1 MLHCKDIVWANY
13 PFTDGTA
20 GKVRPAV
27 IIVSKNSYGDVIC
40 LPITRTMTSNSFK
53 LNSTHIEGKADM
65 ALLKLLTVAYVSLEQ
80 PMTLELSNIRTSD
93 PILARLNDSAMQV
106 IMAQLMQQMECK

>member
-1 MLHCKDIVWANY
+1 MLSCKDIVWADY
-13 PFTDGTA
+13 PFTDQTD

-40 LPITRTMTSNSFK
+40 LPITRTETVNSFK
-53 LNSTHIEGKADM
+53 LSSSHIEGKPDIR
-65 ALLKLLTVAYVSLEQ
+65 LLKLITMAYVSLEQ
-80 PMTLELSNIRTSD
+80 PMTLELSNIKTSE
-93 PILARLNDSAMQV
+93 PILARLTDSAMKA